1 MLIAPSILSSNFAR
15 LEEHAQEAV
24 NAGADWLHIDVMD
37 GHFVPNLTFGPLAV
51 EALVPLKKR
60 THVILDTHLMIEEP
74 RRYLQQF
81 ADAGSDIITV
91 HVEACQ
97 DIGQTLRDIQGLG
110 CKSGITL
117 NPDTSLEKIEPWLDQ
132 VDVAMIM
139 SVFPGFSGQ
148 SYIPESTHRI
158 GELRKMIDQSGSRA
172 LVEVDGGITSTNVR
186 TIVDH
191 GADVIVAGS
200 AIFGGAVADRIFQF
214 RSQVAPVAQQDRATA
229 S

>member
-1 MLIAPSILSSNFAR
+1 MLLAPSILSADFAR

-24 NAGADWLHIDVMD
+24 HAGADWLHIDVMD

-51 EALVPLKKR
+51 VALLPLKKR
-60 THVILDTHLMIEEP
+60 TQVILDTHLMIEEP
-74 RRYLQQF
+74 QRYLKQF
-81 ADAGSDIITV
+81 ADAGSDIISV
-91 HVEACQ
+91 HVEACT
-97 DIGQTLRDIQGLG
+97 DVGQTLRDIQALG

-117 NPDTSLEKIEPWLDQ
+117 NPDTPLSEIEPWLGE

-148 SYIPESTHRI
+148 SFIPESAHRI
-158 GELRKMIDQSGSRA
+158 GELRRMINQSGSRA
-172 LVEVDGGITSTNVR
+172 LLEVDGGIKSTNVR

-200 AIFGGAVADRIFQF
+200 AIFGGIVSERILQF
-214 RSQVAPVAQQDRATA
+214 RNQVAPVAQQDRATA

>member
-1 MLIAPSILSSNFAR
+1 MLIAPSILSANFAH
-15 LEEHAQEAV
+15 LEDHAQEAV

-51 EALVPLKKR
+51 EALLPLKKR
-60 THVILDTHLMIEEP
+60 THVILDTHLMIDEP
-74 RRYLQQF
+74 QRYLQQF

-97 DIGQTLRDIQGLG
+97 DINQTLQDIHALG

-148 SYIPESTHRI
+148 SYISESTHRI
-158 GELRKMIDQSGSRA
+158 GKLRKMIDRSGRRT
-172 LVEVDGGITSTNVR
+172 LLEVDGGIDSTNVR
-186 TIVDH
+186 TIIDH

-200 AIFGGAVADRIFQF
+200 AIFGGIVKDRIFQL
-214 RSQVAPVAQQDRATA
+214 RSQSAPVAQQDRATA